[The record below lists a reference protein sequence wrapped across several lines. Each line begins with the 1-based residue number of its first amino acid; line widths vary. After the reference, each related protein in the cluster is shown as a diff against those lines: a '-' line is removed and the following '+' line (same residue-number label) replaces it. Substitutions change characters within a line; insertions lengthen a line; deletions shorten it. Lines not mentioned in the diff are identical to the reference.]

1 MYNSNSE
8 NSQIE
13 DGNKAQTRKSSIV
26 AGDEVVLNENS
37 KDIDEKTK
45 KLLNKKIVI
54 GIICILAIIMCVVIY
69 SVLLSKNNNEQENE
83 LNSEAQLLV
92 KDNETYEGLNYTT
105 NVNEIAKLG
114 FYYNYSKNEE
124 GVKIEA
130 TYISVDGLKDE
141 ELEAK
146 INDTLKNEAQSM
158 YDEKN
163 IQDNTVLYDHIY
175 NYTDVYIFNNVL
187 STLYCEEK
195 CDTDGNVT
203 YEYKSVNINLKDYET
218 IELSDVFTSV
228 TDVKEIVE
236 TNTKASFDNE
246 LVFSLSPK
254 FVYVVDNDK
263 KVEKISL
270 YKNKDKVAIYKR
282 FSEGKKMFDKT
293 FSASPYVFTTKKF
306 IESDVY
312 GLEESNLFIDTC
324 DLIDEEEFPEK
335 VVETARSLYKDALN
349 KARNLSYS
357 NPSKRYLVQIVPNI
371 VKQSDENYNVYVKIN
386 SYEIAKQ
393 FFNEHISEFIIASE
407 NKSDKEI
414 EVVDYFTNP
423 AMNAKEYLNKS
434 NTDTLTKVVDNNG
447 TEIINKNNSGA
458 GIS

>member
-1 MYNSNSE
+1 
-8 NSQIE
+8 
-13 DGNKAQTRKSSIV
+13 
-26 AGDEVVLNENS
+26 
-37 KDIDEKTK
+37 
-45 KLLNKKIVI
+45 
-54 GIICILAIIMCVVIY
+54 
-69 SVLLSKNNNEQENE
+69 
-83 LNSEAQLLV
+83 
-92 KDNETYEGLNYTT
+92 
-105 NVNEIAKLG
+105 
-114 FYYNYSKNEE
+114 
-124 GVKIEA
+124 
-130 TYISVDGLKDE
+130 
-141 ELEAK
+141 
-146 INDTLKNEAQSM
+146 M

-218 IELSDVFTSV
+218 IELSDVFTAG

-335 VVETARSLYKDALN
+335 VVETSRSLYKDALN

-407 NKSDKEI
+407 NKSNKET

-447 TEIINKNNSGA
+447 IEIINENNSGA

>member
-92 KDNETYEGLNYTT
+92 KDNN
-105 NVNEIAKLG
+105 
-114 FYYNYSKNEE
+114 
-124 GVKIEA
+124 
-130 TYISVDGLKDE
+130 
-141 ELEAK
+141 
-146 INDTLKNEAQSM
+146 
-158 YDEKN
+158 
-163 IQDNTVLYDHIY
+163 
-175 NYTDVYIFNNVL
+175 
-187 STLYCEEK
+187 
-195 CDTDGNVT
+195 
-203 YEYKSVNINLKDYET
+203 
-218 IELSDVFTSV
+218 
-228 TDVKEIVE
+228 
-236 TNTKASFDNE
+236 KASCDNE

-254 FVYVVDNDK
+254 VVYGVDNDK

-357 NPSKRYLVQIVPNI
+357 NPSKRYLVQIVSNI

-407 NKSDKEI
+407 NKSDKET

>member
-69 SVLLSKNNNEQENE
+69 SVLLSKNDNEQENE

-146 INDTLKNEAQSM
+146 INDTL
-158 YDEKN
+158 
-163 IQDNTVLYDHIY
+163 
-175 NYTDVYIFNNVL
+175 
-187 STLYCEEK
+187 
-195 CDTDGNVT
+195 
-203 YEYKSVNINLKDYET
+203 
-218 IELSDVFTSV
+218 
-228 TDVKEIVE
+228 
-236 TNTKASFDNE
+236 
-246 LVFSLSPK
+246 
-254 FVYVVDNDK
+254 
-263 KVEKISL
+263 
-270 YKNKDKVAIYKR
+270 
-282 FSEGKKMFDKT
+282 
-293 FSASPYVFTTKKF
+293 
-306 IESDVY
+306 
-312 GLEESNLFIDTC
+312 
-324 DLIDEEEFPEK
+324 
-335 VVETARSLYKDALN
+335 
-349 KARNLSYS
+349 
-357 NPSKRYLVQIVPNI
+357 
-371 VKQSDENYNVYVKIN
+371 
-386 SYEIAKQ
+386 
-393 FFNEHISEFIIASE
+393 
-407 NKSDKEI
+407 
-414 EVVDYFTNP
+414 
-423 AMNAKEYLNKS
+423 
-434 NTDTLTKVVDNNG
+434 
-447 TEIINKNNSGA
+447 
-458 GIS
+458 